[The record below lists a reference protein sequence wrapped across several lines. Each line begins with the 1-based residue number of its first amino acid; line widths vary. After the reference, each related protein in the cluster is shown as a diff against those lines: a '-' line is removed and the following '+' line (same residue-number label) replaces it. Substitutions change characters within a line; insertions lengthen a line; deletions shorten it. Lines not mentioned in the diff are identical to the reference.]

1 MPSSPSQDSKSAE
14 ANPHAT
20 PSNSSTIPT
29 AGTEDYLEAIYRLL
43 KDEDRYVKTGE
54 LADTLKVKPGSVTE
68 MVKKLTEK
76 KYLKYEKNRGFR
88 LTRKG
93 RKLALDVLRRHRVAE
108 RLLVDLL
115 GVSWEEAHD
124 VACKWEHVLTP
135 EMCDQVL
142 ERLNGPAT
150 CPHGNPIPESNG
162 SLSPLP
168 ELSLADLDQ
177 GEEGIIDCISDENV
191 ALLRMMSSMGMLP
204 GETVRVIQ
212 VSPIG
217 DTLLIEVGTAQF
229 ALSSKLAQRVRVHRE
244 DDE

>member
-1 MPSSPSQDSKSAE
+1 MPPSPSQDSKTDE
-14 ANPHAT
+14 GNPPPT
-20 PSNSSTIPT
+20 PSHTSSIPST
-29 AGTEDYLEAIYRLL
+29 GTEEYLEAIYRLL

-54 LADTLKVKPGSVTE
+54 LAEALKVKPGSVTE

-124 VACKWEHVLTP
+124 VACQWEHVLTP

-162 SLSPLP
+162 SMEPLP
-168 ELSLADLDQ
+168 ELTLADLDQ
-177 GEEGIIDCISDENV
+177 DEEGIIDCISDENV
-191 ALLRMMSSMGMLP
+191 ELLRMMASMGMLP
-204 GETVRVIQ
+204 GETIRVIQ
-212 VSPIG
+212 ISPIG

-229 ALSSKLAQRVRVHRE
+229 ALSSKLAQRVRVHRI

>member
-1 MPSSPSQDSKSAE
+1 MSSPSQNSKTTE
-14 ANPHAT
+14 EKDNPS
-20 PSNSSTIPT
+20 PSHSNNVPSS
-29 AGTEDYLEAIYRLL
+29 GTEEYLEAIYRLL
-43 KDEDRYVKTGE
+43 KDEDRFVKTGE
-54 LADTLKVKPGSVTE
+54 LADALKVKPGSVTE

-124 VACKWEHVLTP
+124 VACEWEHVLTP
-135 EMCDQVL
+135 EMCDRVL

-162 SLSPLP
+162 SLEPLP
-168 ELSLADLDQ
+168 ELTLADLDQ
-177 GEEGIIDCISDENV
+177 GEEGIIDCISDEHV
-191 ALLRMMSSMGMLP
+191 ELLRMMSSMGMLP

-229 ALSSKLAQRVRVHRE
+229 ALSSKLAQRVRVHRAE
-244 DDE
+244 DE

>member
-1 MPSSPSQDSKSAE
+1 MTPSPSQESETTESDPSVSSSRSSAL
-14 ANPHAT
+14 
-20 PSNSSTIPT
+20 PS
-29 AGTEDYLEAIYRLL
+29 AGTEEYLEAIYRLL
-43 KDEDRYVKTGE
+43 RDEDRYVKTGE
-54 LADTLKVKPGSVTE
+54 LADALKVKPGSVTE

-150 CPHGNPIPESNG
+150 CPHGNPIPESDG
-162 SLSPLP
+162 FRYQ
-168 ELSLADLDQ
+168 DTK
-177 GEEGIIDCISDENV
+177 
-191 ALLRMMSSMGMLP
+191 LLW
-204 GETVRVIQ
+204 
-212 VSPIG
+212 
-217 DTLLIEVGTAQF
+217 LLIAKDFPSMARDTARMPSRWSHSCCNSSDKSPS
-229 ALSSKLAQRVRVHRE
+229 ASKLLSFQSRSR
-244 DDE
+244 

>member
-1 MPSSPSQDSKSAE
+1 MPSSPSQESKAAE
-14 ANPHAT
+14 ANPPE
-20 PSNSSTIPT
+20 PSRASAIPS
-29 AGTEDYLEAIYRLL
+29 AGTEEYLEAIYRLL

-54 LADTLKVKPGSVTE
+54 LADALKVKPGSVTE

-142 ERLNGPAT
+142 ERLNDPAT
-150 CPHGNPIPESNG
+150 CPHGNPIPASNG
-162 SLSPLP
+162 TLSPLP
-168 ELSLADLDQ
+168 DLTLADLEQ
-177 GEEGIIDCISDENV
+177 GEKAIIDCISDENV
-191 ALLRMMSSMGMLP
+191 ELLRMMSSMGMLP
-204 GETVRVIQ
+204 GETVQVIQ
-212 VSPIG
+212 ISPIG